1 VFYEEIEAC
10 HSKEHEQGVR
20 ASILGEADVV
30 GHEGQR
36 KGTGKG
42 DERRK
47 LSCKEIDHGD
57 GEGSEDQGD
66 NPEVSFG
73 LGKRIELVGE
83 NEEKGRMKIRW
94 ILFIEFYLAFEVVSG
109 VIEGMDFVHPERF
122 LIESVE
128 PQCKT
133 DDQTKGEN
141 KNFFS
146 FFIHH
151 KSRSPFPRDTKQR
164 NPKRKY

>member
-1 VFYEEIEAC
+1 M
-10 HSKEHEQGVR
+10 
-20 ASILGEADVV
+20 V

-47 LSCKEIDHGD
+47 LSGKEIDHRD

-73 LGKRIELVGE
+73 LGERIELMGQ
-83 NEEKGRMKIRW
+83 NKEKGRMKIRR

-109 VIEGMDFVHPERF
+109 IVEGVDFIHPQGFSIEGVK
-122 LIESVE
+122 
-128 PQCKT
+128 PQSKA
-133 DDQTKGEN
+133 
-141 KNFFS
+141 
-146 FFIHH
+146 
-151 KSRSPFPRDTKQR
+151 
-164 NPKRKY
+164 Y